1 MSRLSRN
8 DSRFDD
14 DVASLEFTRALFVA
28 FGVVLLLGLVSG
40 SIWIAWNLVKLH
52 VLP

>member
-1 MSRLSRN
+1 MSSMFRN
-8 DSRFDD
+8 DARFDD
-14 DVASLEFTRALFVA
+14 DVASPDFTRLLFVA